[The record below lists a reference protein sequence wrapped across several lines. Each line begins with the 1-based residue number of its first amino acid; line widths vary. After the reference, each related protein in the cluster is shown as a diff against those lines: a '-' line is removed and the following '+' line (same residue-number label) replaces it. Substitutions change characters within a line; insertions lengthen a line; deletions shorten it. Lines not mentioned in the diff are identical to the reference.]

1 MNGLRRTTPV
11 AALVAGSLVFAG
23 CGGGGSKMPAEPGTS
38 TSASTS
44 VKTIVVQES
53 EYKIKPSTNHV
64 RLATYNFKGVNKGTI
79 PHAVELEGPGLESE
93 TDTIPPGGSYTI
105 QLTLH
110 EPGRYELYCPLDHH
124 KQKGMRATFI
134 VTR

>member
-1 MNGLRRTTPV
+1 MVPPLRTPL
-11 AALVAGSLVFAG
+11 AATLIAVSLAVAG
-23 CGGGGSKMPAEPGTS
+23 CGGGSKSARRSIT
-38 TSASTS
+38 TSAAPH
-44 VKTIVVQES
+44 VRTIVVQES

-64 RLATYNFKGVNKGTI
+64 RLGAYNFKGVNKGTI

-93 TDTIPPGGSYTI
+93 TETIPPGGSYTI
-105 QLTLH
+105 QLTFH

-124 KQKGMRATFI
+124 EQKGMRTTFI